1 MSDYLPVT
9 PLITEDSWVG
19 IPSHQV
25 RRHWEVTR
33 RLVLEVATDDVR
45 DILLR
50 VRKSRRAAGWR
61 PCRVIELDAA
71 LQDVRGLLYLLVEV
85 GVPTPMKLWALTRAA
100 VGIWAAPSQNYYEGV
115 STTDVALGIRGWEND
130 RAYNEAIP
138 DIRRITESE
147 CCWLEGRQ
155 PLEFYDETEQ
165 LCDEVVEN
173 FCTTKIKI

>member
-1 MSDYLPVT
+1 MSDYLPVM
-9 PLITEDSWVG
+9 PLITEDPWVG
-19 IPSHQV
+19 VPSHQV

-45 DILLR
+45 DILRR
-50 VRKSRRAAGWR
+50 VQKSRRAAGWR
-61 PCRVIELDAA
+61 PCRVMELDAA

-100 VGIWAAPSQNYYEGV
+100 GGIWATPSQNFYKGV
-115 STTDVALGIRGWEND
+115 STTDVALRIRGWEND
-130 RAYNEAIP
+130 RAYNEAVP